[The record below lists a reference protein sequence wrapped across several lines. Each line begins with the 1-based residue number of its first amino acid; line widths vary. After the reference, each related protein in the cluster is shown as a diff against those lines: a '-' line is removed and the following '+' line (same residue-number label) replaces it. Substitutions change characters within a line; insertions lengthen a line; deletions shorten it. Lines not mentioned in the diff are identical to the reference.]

1 MMQTDLYLLKNSLKF
16 QEETTINFQPK
27 EKNLYKQLLNREK
40 KSIKELKE
48 SKRKITD
55 EDLIETYQDY
65 RNSFQD
71 LYEEIE
77 NKLIECGID

>member
-48 SKRKITD
+48 SKKV
-55 EDLIETYQDY
+55 
-65 RNSFQD
+65 
-71 LYEEIE
+71 
-77 NKLIECGID
+77 